1 MAGDRILIVLDDTFD
16 DPELDLPRWIKPALV
31 EAESVHLL
39 APYVG
44 SRVSVATD
52 DDDPRRLA
60 ARRLD
65 RVNDYLRSIGTQPTR
80 SVSADGPF
88 DAVMTYLLEH
98 DVDRITIVLTA
109 EGSWRERDLL
119 EKLSKAASARVEGIP
134 AVHRGE

>member
-1 MAGDRILIVLDDTFD
+1 MAGDRILIVLDDAFD

-31 EAESVHLL
+31 QADSVHLL

-44 SRVSVATD
+44 SRVSVVTD
-52 DDDPRRLA
+52 DDEPRMLA

-88 DAVMTYLLEH
+88 DAVMTYLLDH
-98 DVDRITIVLTA
+98 DVDRIAIVLTA
-109 EGSWRERDLL
+109 AGSWRESDLL
-119 EKLSKAASARVEGIP
+119 DKLSRAASASVEGIP
-134 AVHRGE
+134 AVHRDD